1 MFEPALP
8 ELVGQ
13 GFSAFPQTMF
23 KARFDFNIM
32 DEVLVPADLEVG
44 EYALSFRWDCEETP
58 QVWNACSS
66 IMIV

>member
-32 DEVLVPADLEVG
+32 DEVLVPSDLEV
-44 EYALSFRWDCEETP
+44 
-58 QVWNACSS
+58 N
-66 IMIV
+66 

>member
-32 DEVLVPADLEVG
+32 DEVLVPADLEVNQC
-44 EYALSFRWDCEETP
+44 L
-58 QVWNACSS
+58 
-66 IMIV
+66 I